1 MYLFVK
7 GKYLGSNR
15 MKAQELKR
23 KKKTEKRGNKS
34 EGNFR
39 LKMQL
44 FVLVS
49 IKFLFFYC
57 LQYWQSCSLNSLGE
71 FFSCILDTH

>member
-1 MYLFVK
+1 VK

-49 IKFLFFYC
+49 IKFLFF
-57 LQYWQSCSLNSLGE
+57 LLFAILAKLFSE
-71 FFSCILDTH
+71 FFG